1 MPCRVDDYSSDWE
14 LGELRKESKQKIDFL
29 TRLLCSACQALEK
42 NEILVSPELSGWW
55 TAHKAQDAQMRAK
68 AEQTRMIAES
78 KRHREQELQ
87 AIRDRLST
95 QLTDDELIAI
105 GLKKES
111 NRDERR

>member
-1 MPCRVDDYSSDWE
+1 MPCGGYDDDGY
-14 LGELRKESKQKIDFL
+14 LLKEEVAKTHYL

-68 AEQTRMIAES
+68 AERKQN
-78 KRHREQELQ
+78 REQELQ

-111 NRDERR
+111 DRNV